1 MTRGMRRVLLA
12 SATIVA
18 LVVVS
23 FGVGWVVSASDERT
37 VTRHH
42 PAVAQLKPLPVP
54 RVVIPNGPWADP
66 HPTLPAPV
74 HVAPVIPHGFLAK
87 LGWLLG
93 VTPFVT
99 LEPGRE

>member
-1 MTRGMRRVLLA
+1 MRRALP
-12 SATIVA
+12 ATAAIVA
-18 LVVVS
+18 LVAVS

-42 PAVAQLKPLPVP
+42 PAVVRLKPLPVP

-66 HPTLPAPV
+66 RPTATVPV
-74 HVAPVIPHGFLAK
+74 HVAPVMPHGLLAE

-93 VTPFVT
+93 FTSFVRV
-99 LEPGRE
+99 EPGPG